1 MEKIIQKLLK
11 QNEFSQNHS
20 SKVSSAKLKLF
31 IWKGSNRIYT
41 KQDFTQIYQIKGRTV
56 MLYFTCNYFFLCCTL
71 SYLRIPSDLLFLVL
85 FWFCFRLLE
94 KSETHYS
101 VKNELELLIILSPSF
116 NYFYLQTCTTN
127 LYGTELITR
136 ASLIRQAHLQV
147 SHVPCLEVFSG
158 NFSEFICSNF

>member
-1 MEKIIQKLLK
+1 M
-11 QNEFSQNHS
+11 
-20 SKVSSAKLKLF
+20 
-31 IWKGSNRIYT
+31 

-56 MLYFTCNYFFLCCTL
+56 MLYFTCIYFFLCCTL
-71 SYLRIPSDLLFLVL
+71 SYLRIPSDLLFL
-85 FWFCFRLLE
+85 FCFCLLG

-101 VKNELELLIILSPSF
+101 VKNELELLIILPPSF
-116 NYFYLQTCTTN
+116 HYFYLQTCTTN
-127 LYGTELITR
+127 LYGTELIAR